1 MILTFVLVNYVFGKQ
16 CCAQGKIYLI
26 KITENKS
33 GAHKGGTIMNNKNK
47 VDKF

>member
-26 KITENKS
+26 KIIVNNS
-33 GAHKGGTIMNNKNK
+33 SAHKGGTSMNNNNK
-47 VDKF
+47 IDKF